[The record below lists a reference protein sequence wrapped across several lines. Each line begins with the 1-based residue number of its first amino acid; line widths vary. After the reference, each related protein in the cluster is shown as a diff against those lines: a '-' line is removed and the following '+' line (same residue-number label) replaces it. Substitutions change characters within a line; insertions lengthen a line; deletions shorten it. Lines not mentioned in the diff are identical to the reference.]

1 MVNICDY
8 ANTLPRIRL
17 VDVNKRVYVG
27 DILAVHDALETYD
40 DEERDLLMLELDSGE
55 IVSFYPEDIVSIKV
69 LEQRQKGSMKK
80 N

>member
-1 MVNICDY
+1 MVNIWDY
-8 ANTLPRIRL
+8 ANTRPRIRL

-27 DILAVHDALETYD
+27 DVYMVYDALESND
-40 DEERDLLMLELDSGE
+40 ERDSLALELDSGE